1 MGVYIFRSIHINGW
15 IKVGH
20 QTITRTKPNVY
31 FRLIGKNHDFNY
43 VRHPVVLKGRIG
55 INDVE
60 LVKWFPS
67 LNLNTELEIH
77 RILRKTFFQNY
88 GEFYFM
94 ENDDDFYRL
103 IKIITEDFGGVE
115 EEVGIQEKKIALE
128 MDRIMYLKRSSK
140 MGHNGVR
147 LLKN

>member
-1 MGVYIFRSIHINGW
+1 MGVYIFKSTHINGW
-15 IKVGH
+15 VKIGH

-31 FRLIGKNHDFNY
+31 FRLIGKNHDFNF
-43 VRHPVVLKGRIG
+43 VRHPVVLKGKIG

-60 LVKWFPS
+60 LVKWFPN
-67 LNLNTELEIH
+67 LNLKTELEIH
-77 RILRKTFFQNY
+77 RILRKTFPQNY

-103 IKIITEDFGGVE
+103 IKIITEDFEGVE
-115 EEVGIQEKKIALE
+115 EEVVIQEREIALE
-128 MDRIMYLKRSSK
+128 ADRIMFLKRSSK
-140 MGHNGVR
+140 MGHTGVR